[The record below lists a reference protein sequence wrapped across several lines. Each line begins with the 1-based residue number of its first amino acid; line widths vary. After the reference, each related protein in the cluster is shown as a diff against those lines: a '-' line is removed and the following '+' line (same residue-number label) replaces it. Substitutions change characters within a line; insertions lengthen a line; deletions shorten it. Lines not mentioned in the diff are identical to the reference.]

1 MYSPQSSTFTE
12 RLWGIHSWFRFSMLP
27 IDLFFI
33 GAAQQ
38 VIHADIV
45 KVGQGAKHLWWQHPA
60 ATFVIGV
67 GALRHIDG
75 RTHLLL
81 GQISIFPQVA
91 DPLVFY
97 HYDHPRDSIGVNKL
111 FYL

>member
-1 MYSPQSSTFTE
+1 
-12 RLWGIHSWFRFSMLP
+12 MLP

-45 KVGQGAKHLWWQHPA
+45 KIGQGAKHLWWQHPA
-60 ATFVIGV
+60 ATFVIGI

-111 FYL
+111 FYLQNEHIVLK

>member
-1 MYSPQSSTFTE
+1 
-12 RLWGIHSWFRFSMLP
+12 MLP

-45 KVGQGAKHLWWQHPA
+45 KIGQGAKHLWWQHPA

-81 GQISIFPQVA
+81 GQISI
-91 DPLVFY
+91 
-97 HYDHPRDSIGVNKL
+97 GVNKL
-111 FYL
+111 FYLQNEHIVLK

>member
-1 MYSPQSSTFTE
+1 
-12 RLWGIHSWFRFSMLP
+12 MLP

-75 RTHLLL
+75 RTHLAAGSDQHLPAGRGSFDIL
-81 GQISIFPQVA
+81 SLRSPQGQ
-91 DPLVFY
+91 Y
-97 HYDHPRDSIGVNKL
+97 RGE
-111 FYL
+111 